1 MLVCCCPS
9 FLFELSVRVLVKLA
23 KLVFSIGNNVVPLR
37 LLKLSFKRLSLV
49 ATGLVMYQKFILR

>member
-1 MLVCCCPS
+1 MCQL
-9 FLFELSVRVLVKLA
+9 KLA

-49 ATGLVMYQKFILR
+49 ATGLVMYQKIILR